1 MDMPEYLTYNYNRF
15 QETRLPKIS
24 VPEVRLFA
32 ASAKDAENLF
42 PGLLDIRVARGQ
54 KVR

>member
-1 MDMPEYLTYNYNRF
+1 VPDYLTHNYSKF
-15 QETRLPKIS
+15 QETRVPKFS
-24 VPEVRLFA
+24 VSRAPVFA

-42 PGLLDIRVARGQ
+42 PGLLVIQVAGGQ